1 MQPNPNLHSNPIA
14 FGEALREVQIV
25 KVSLSELE
33 RKWRL
38 REQDAY
44 ARGVADGERALSE
57 QLVQQRADL
66 RHLQNR
72 LFVQFENAIPQVVRD
87 CEQALIAIAW
97 ETARKV
103 VNSVEITP
111 SMVEAALEE
120 ALASLRQTGRVRVQL
135 HAEDM
140 ALIEGVNSPVL
151 LKELGGER
159 IHFEV
164 SSEVGRGGCLVYTDF
179 GKVDARREV
188 KLELLRQSMES

>member
-1 MQPNPNLHSNPIA
+1 MQPKLNAIPVA
-14 FGEALREVQIV
+14 FVEALREVQVI

-38 REQDAY
+38 REEDAY

-72 LFVQFENAIPQVVRD
+72 LFVQFENVIPQVVRD
-87 CEQALIAIAW
+87 CEQALISIAW

-111 SMVEAALEE
+111 SLIEATLEE

-135 HAEDM
+135 HAEDL

-159 IHFEV
+159 IRFEV

-179 GKVDARREV
+179 GTVDARRAV
-188 KLELLRQSMES
+188 KRELLRQSMES

>member
-1 MQPNPNLHSNPIA
+1 MQSETIPIPIPFA
-14 FGEALREVQIV
+14 EALSEVQIIRL
-25 KVSLSELE
+25 SLSELE
-33 RKWRL
+33 HRWRL
-38 REQDAY
+38 REREAY
-44 ARGVADGERALSE
+44 ARGVADGERNLSQ

-72 LFVQFENAIPQVVRD
+72 LFVQLENAIPQVVRD

-103 VNSVEITP
+103 VDSVEITP
-111 SMVEAALEE
+111 AMIEAALAE
-120 ALASLRQTGRVRVQL
+120 ALGSLRQTGRVRVQL
-135 HAEDM
+135 HAEDL

-159 IHFEV
+159 IRFEA
-164 SSEVGRGGCLVYTDF
+164 SPEVGRGGCLVFTDF
-179 GKVDARREV
+179 GTVDARREV

>member
-1 MQPNPNLHSNPIA
+1 MEPNSDPIL
-14 FGEALREVQIV
+14 FNEALREVRIV

-33 RKWRL
+33 CKWRL
-38 REQDAY
+38 REREAY
-44 ARGVADGERALSE
+44 SRGVEDGERALSE

-72 LFVQFENAIPQVVRD
+72 LFTQLENTIPQVVRD

-111 SMVEAALEE
+111 SMIEAALDE

-135 HAEDM
+135 HAEDL

-159 IHFEV
+159 IRFEA
-164 SSEVGRGGCLVYTDF
+164 SPEVGRGGCLVYTDF
-179 GKVDARREV
+179 GTVDARREV

>member
-1 MQPNPNLHSNPIA
+1 METNSNPIP
-14 FGEALREVQIV
+14 FVEALREVQIV
-25 KVSLSELE
+25 KISLSELE

-38 REQDAY
+38 REQEAY
-44 ARGVADGERALSE
+44 ARGIEDGERALSE

-72 LFVQFENAIPQVVRD
+72 LFVQLENTIPQVVRD

-111 SMVEAALEE
+111 SMIEAALDE
-120 ALASLRQTGRVRVQL
+120 ALTSLRQTGRVRVQL
-135 HAEDM
+135 HAADLS
-140 ALIEGVNSPVL
+140 LIEGVNSLVL

-159 IHFEV
+159 IRFE
-164 SSEVGRGGCLVYTDF
+164 SSPEVGRGGCLVYTDF
-179 GKVDARREV
+179 GTVDARREV
-188 KLELLRQSMES
+188 KLELLRQSIES

>member
-1 MQPNPNLHSNPIA
+1 METNSNPSP
-14 FGEALREVQIV
+14 FVEALREVQIV
-25 KVSLSELE
+25 KISLSELE

-38 REQDAY
+38 REQEAY
-44 ARGVADGERALSE
+44 ARGIEDGERALGE

-72 LFVQFENAIPQVVRD
+72 LFVQLENTIPQVVRD

-111 SMVEAALEE
+111 SMIEAALDE
-120 ALASLRQTGRVRVQL
+120 ALTSLRQTGRVRVQL
-135 HAEDM
+135 HAADLS
-140 ALIEGVNSPVL
+140 LIEGVNSPVL

-159 IHFEV
+159 IRFE
-164 SSEVGRGGCLVYTDF
+164 SSPEVGRGGCLVYTDF
-179 GKVDARREV
+179 GTVDARREV
-188 KLELLRQSMES
+188 KLELLRQSIES

>member
-1 MQPNPNLHSNPIA
+1 MQPNPNSNPIA

-57 QLVQQRADL
+57 QLVQQRAAL
-66 RHLQNR
+66 RHLPNR

-111 SMVEAALEE
+111 GMVEAALEE

-135 HAEDM
+135 HAEDL

-179 GKVDARREV
+179 GTVDARREV

>member
-1 MQPNPNLHSNPIA
+1 MQLKPDSIPIA
-14 FGEALREVQIV
+14 FVEALREVQVI

-38 REQDAY
+38 REEDAY

-72 LFVQFENAIPQVVRD
+72 LFVQFENVIPQVVRD
-87 CEQALIAIAW
+87 CEQALISIAW

-103 VNSVEITP
+103 VNSVEAT
-111 SMVEAALEE
+111 LEE

-135 HAEDM
+135 HAEDL

-159 IHFEV
+159 IRFEV

-179 GKVDARREV
+179 GTVDARREV

>member
-1 MQPNPNLHSNPIA
+1 MQPNPILHSNPIA

-97 ETARKV
+97 ETQADGDV
-103 VNSVEITP
+103 
-111 SMVEAALEE
+111 AAGIPAGVAAIAGLPNRATATSGEVPR
-120 ALASLRQTGRVRVQL
+120 AAAS
-135 HAEDM
+135 
-140 ALIEGVNSPVL
+140 P
-151 LKELGGER
+151 
-159 IHFEV
+159 
-164 SSEVGRGGCLVYTDF
+164 
-179 GKVDARREV
+179 RRRAAISDPFSREH
-188 KLELLRQSMES
+188 Q

>member
-1 MQPNPNLHSNPIA
+1 MQLKPNPIPIA
-14 FGEALREVQIV
+14 FVEALREVQVI
-25 KVSLSELE
+25 KISLSELE
-33 RKWRL
+33 RKWCL
-38 REQDAY
+38 REQEAY

-72 LFVQFENAIPQVVRD
+72 LFVQLENTIPQVVRD
-87 CEQALIAIAW
+87 CEQALIGIAW

-103 VNSVEITP
+103 VNCIEITP

-120 ALASLRQTGRVRVQL
+120 ALVSLRQTGRVRVQL
-135 HAEDM
+135 HAEDL
-140 ALIEGVNSPVL
+140 ALLEGVNSPVL

-159 IHFEV
+159 IRFEV

-179 GKVDARREV
+179 GTVDARREV

>member
-1 MQPNPNLHSNPIA
+1 MQLKPNPIPIA
-14 FGEALREVQIV
+14 FIEALREVQVI
-25 KVSLSELE
+25 KISLSELE
-33 RKWRL
+33 RKWCL
-38 REQDAY
+38 REQEAY

-72 LFVQFENAIPQVVRD
+72 LFVQLENTIPQVV
-87 CEQALIAIAW
+87 AW

-103 VNSVEITP
+103 VNCIEITP

-120 ALASLRQTGRVRVQL
+120 ALVSLRQTGRVRVQL
-135 HAEDM
+135 HAEDL
-140 ALIEGVNSPVL
+140 ALLEGVNSPVL

-159 IHFEV
+159 IRFEV

-179 GKVDARREV
+179 GTVDARREV